1 MQFKVAS
8 SNVISDNL
16 LISIANNTGINNFS
30 QSSKVKNISDA
41 FSEEAK
47 NVAQSADSIITQT
60 YTATATGD
68 ALDSNGYN
76 HGVYRK
82 NNNSIIIQAS
92 DQLIKVESISGTF
105 NPMIFDMVLLAKDTR
120 IGLGNN
126 VTITLLE
133 DLIITSLDIVKYLS
147 VRVEATGNNS
157 ALVLTSGDNFRLNI
171 AQNPNASDLI
181 LVVNGNITSYSVKEV
196 DLDYRE
202 RIVAAKTSPAASV
215 EKAITGAL
223 LSIDGVLS
231 VGYTRGLFGAANIGL
246 LTREMFLLGLETD
259 AQFILDVAN
268 TKIYQ
273 NAPAGSIYNVFIPE
287 PIHLKLDVKLV
298 AANYDINFVKS
309 TIVKVF
315 QDKYRYSD
323 SNTVFLSALNREI
336 NRFIPSQDIN
346 VYGAQLYLPTI
357 EATIGEF
364 TEEVNIPLY
373 GFAYLIN
380 ENINIEIVGNV

>member
-16 LISIANNTGINNFS
+16 LISIANNTGVNNFS

-47 NVAQSADSIITQT
+47 NVAQSADNIITRT
-60 YTATATGD
+60 YTATATDD

-82 NNNSIIIQAS
+82 NNNSIVIQAS

-105 NPMIFDMVLLAKDTR
+105 NPMIFDMVLLSKDTR
-120 IGLGNN
+120 VGLGNN

-181 LVVNGNITSYSVKEV
+181 LVVNGNITSYSAKEV

-215 EKAITGAL
+215 EKAVTGAL

-231 VGYTRGLFGAANIGL
+231 IGYTRELFGAANIGL
-246 LTREMFLLGLETD
+246 LTREMFLLGVETD

-323 SNTVFLSALNREI
+323 SNTVFLSSLNREI

>member
-16 LISIANNTGINNFS
+16 LISIANNTGVNNFS

-47 NVAQSADSIITQT
+47 NVAQSADNIITRT
-60 YTATATGD
+60 YTATATDD

-82 NNNSIIIQAS
+82 NNNSIVIQAS

-105 NPMIFDMVLLAKDTR
+105 NPMIFDMVLLSKDTR
-120 IGLGNN
+120 VGLGNN

-181 LVVNGNITSYSVKEV
+181 LVVNGNITSYSAKEV

-215 EKAITGAL
+215 EKAVTGAL

-231 VGYTRGLFGAANIGL
+231 IGYTRELFGAANIGL
-246 LTREMFLLGLETD
+246 LTREMFLLGVETD

-323 SNTVFLSALNREI
+323 SNTVFLSSLNREI

-346 VYGAQLYLPTI
+346 VYGAQLYLQTI